1 MAMEQSGNIIYK
13 KAEEEIMGRK
23 EHGRDEKHSRRDRR
37 KKKGGIISTVILIVA
52 NVCVCIFCLSAV

>member
-1 MAMEQSGNIIYK
+1 
-13 KAEEEIMGRK
+13 MGRK

-52 NVCVCIFCLSAV
+52 ICVFAFLPFSCIKSLTDITKGKVSMMIW